1 MYQDFFQLRANP
13 FASSPDPNFLFEMP
27 HTREALAAL
36 RYGISTHKGFVVLT
50 GEVGT
55 GKTTLLRC
63 TLNSFDPERTL
74 TSFLFNPRLET
85 LDFLEFMLMDFG
97 LHPPVRTKAAM
108 LHLLNRWLIQQ
119 FEQGKTCVLIIDE
132 AQNLSHDMLEEVRLL
147 TNLETGADKLLQ
159 IVLSGQPE
167 LESRLQE
174 NNVRQLRQRVALWCR
189 TRPLTADEIG
199 PYIAARLQRAASPQR
214 NTKDAA
220 PAVFPAQVVASI
232 YRTSAGIPRLVNLI
246 CEHSLIFSY
255 VEQNHTITLQTV
267 DAVVQDL
274 GLTEAGQTTTAAT
287 TEAFP
292 GQDMP
297 GKTTEL

>member
-63 TLNSFDPERTL
+63 ALNSFDRERTH

-85 LDFLEFMLMDFG
+85 LDFLEFMLIDFG
-97 LHPPVRTKAAM
+97 LNPPVRTKAAM

-119 FEQGKTCVLIIDE
+119 YEQGNTCVLMVDE
-132 AQNLSHDMLEEVRLL
+132 AQNLSHDMLEEIRLL

-167 LESRLQE
+167 LEARLNE
-174 NNVRQLRQRVALWCR
+174 NSVRQLRQRIALWCR
-189 TRPLTADEIG
+189 TQPLAANEVG
-199 PYIAARLQRAASPQR
+199 PYIATRLQRAASPQR
-214 NTKDAA
+214 NTEDAS
-220 PAVFPAQVVASI
+220 PAVFSPQVTSSI
-232 YRTSAGIPRLVNLI
+232 YRASGGVPRLVNLI

-255 VEQNHTITLQTV
+255 VAQEHAVTVHTV

-274 GLTEAGQTTTAAT
+274 GLSQSRQNTIEITA
-287 TEAFP
+287 
-292 GQDMP
+292 
-297 GKTTEL
+297 